1 MEDQPALPRPTPT
14 LLLLLLL
21 ALGLAP
27 AGLGQTQDKAMAA
40 NATLTPAPPAQPQ
53 PVAQPAGTWTEPKTG
68 MVFNWVP
75 AGCFVM
81 GSPATEPGRNLDEGP
96 QHEVCLSGFW
106 IGQTEVTQGQWR
118 SILGDNPSLIES
130 GDSYPVDMISW
141 YMARDYAA
149 RLGKTSGETFRLP
162 TEAEWEYAARAGTTT
177 AYAFGDGISQ
187 DQASFGKR
195 YQLPAPRSSRRGSHR
210 KAAQPKIRIRP
221 NMHTN
226 VAASFQPN
234 GFGLYDMHGNVWEW
248 CQDVYDAQYYARS
261 PRLDPLNTGE
271 GASRILRGG
280 SWVTKAATL
289 RSANRSRAWPDLRTA
304 FYGLRLVRIKEE
316 PRDDGPARISQR

>member
-1 MEDQPALPRPTPT
+1 
-14 LLLLLLL
+14 
-21 ALGLAP
+21 
-27 AGLGQTQDKAMAA
+27 
-40 NATLTPAPPAQPQ
+40 
-53 PVAQPAGTWTEPKTG
+53 
-68 MVFNWVP
+68 
-75 AGCFVM
+75 
-81 GSPATEPGRNLDEGP
+81 
-96 QHEVCLSGFW
+96 
-106 IGQTEVTQGQWR
+106 
-118 SILGDNPSLIES
+118 
-130 GDSYPVDMISW
+130 
-141 YMARDYAA
+141 MARDYAA

-234 GFGLYDMHGNVWEW
+234 AFGLYDMHGNVWEW
-248 CQDVYDAQYYARS
+248 CADVYSAQYYAHS
-261 PRLDPLNTGE
+261 PRLNPLNAGE
-271 GASRILRGG
+271 GASRVLRGG
-280 SWVTKAATL
+280 SWVTKASTL

-304 FYGLRLVRIKEE
+304 FFGLRLVRVKEE
-316 PRDDGPARISQR
+316 PKDSPAQSIKR